1 MVQKYTSTPGVH
13 TRYAYKLVHVQN
25 KVQKLQIY
33 FSLGIVIVGMAALRA
48 FLNLSIFNNV
58 HQETK
63 MLLFKFV
70 HLFDRKEFE
79 RERQRLHFQFS
90 LFLPISKV
98 SLQTASHS
106 IRMWSKNA
114 NGNFDG
120 QRFAL
125 LVFM

>member
-1 MVQKYTSTPGVH
+1 MFIPESWASHTNSYTTN
-13 TRYAYKLVHVQN
+13 N

-33 FSLGIVIVGMAALRA
+33 FSLGIVIGMAALRA